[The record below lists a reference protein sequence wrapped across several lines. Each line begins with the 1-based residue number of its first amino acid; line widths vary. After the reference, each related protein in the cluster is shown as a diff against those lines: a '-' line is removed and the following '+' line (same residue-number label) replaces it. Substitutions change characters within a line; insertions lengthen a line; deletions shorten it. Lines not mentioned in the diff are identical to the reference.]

1 MTLRSIFGNNK
12 PKEKIEEKKDNKI
25 EGKII
30 HLGTGGWGFITSE
43 ELPYTRLFFHWTT
56 LEGDTLRF
64 PDLKKGM
71 RVRFTPQIRED
82 GSYRALKIRVIDTQ
96 EKKSED
102 TKVD

>member
-12 PKEKIEEKKDNKI
+12 REEKQDEKKDNKI

-71 RVRFTPQIRED
+71 RVRFVPQVRED
-82 GSYRALKIRVIDTQ
+82 GTYRALKIRVVESSIPKLPDGG
-96 EKKSED
+96 E
-102 TKVD
+102 

>member
-1 MTLRSIFGNNK
+1 MSFREIFGTAKK
-12 PKEKIEEKKDNKI
+12 PSEKTEEKKEEGKI

-43 ELPYTRLFFHWTT
+43 AMPFTRIFFHWTT

-71 RVRFTPQIRED
+71 HVKFLPQLRDD
-82 GSYRALKIRVIDTQ
+82 GTYRALRIRVIEDD
-96 EKKSED
+96 KKDGESE
-102 TKVD
+102 

>member
-1 MTLRSIFGNNK
+1 MTLRSIFGNK
-12 PKEKIEEKKDNKI
+12 REEKPDKEDSKI

-43 ELPYTRLFFHWTT
+43 ELPYTRIFFHWTT

-71 RVRFTPQIRED
+71 RVRFVPQVRTD
-82 GSYRALKIRVIDTQ
+82 GSYRALKI
-96 EKKSED
+96 
-102 TKVD
+102 KVVPPPKVEVEQSNG